1 MIGDPFLDLRLAN
14 DLAVALGVDERQLL
28 GRLCLDDSREDA
40 AVGGGDD
47 RRPVAFDDLARGI
60 EHRLDQQGA
69 LVLAADVG
77 EIRSDVAAFAA

>member
-1 MIGDPFLDLRLAN
+1 MLFSISALRTTCRLP
-14 DLAVALGVDERQLL
+14 LGVDERQIL
-28 GRLCLDDSREDA
+28 GRLALDDAREDP

-47 RRPVAFDDLARGI
+47 RRPIAFDDLARGV

-77 EIRSDVAAFAA
+77 EIRPDVAPFAA